1 MKITKA
7 FLDAVYAFLDGLVL
21 LASEEVPKSV
31 TVGLGLGATGVGTT
45 TAEMLPGA
53 GNGAV
58 AGVVG
63 SRVELIDLS
72 KPVSVFYYLPSS
84 LPSLLPTLSL

>member
-21 LASEEVPKSV
+21 LASDSDTEGVSAPSVGGGGVP
-31 TVGLGLGATGVGTT
+31 AAA
-45 TAEMLPGA
+45 TAEVLPGA
-53 GNGAV
+53 NNGAV

-72 KPVSVFYYLPSS
+72 KPVSCTLFSS
-84 LPSLLPTLSL
+84 DFFHSFSPFWR